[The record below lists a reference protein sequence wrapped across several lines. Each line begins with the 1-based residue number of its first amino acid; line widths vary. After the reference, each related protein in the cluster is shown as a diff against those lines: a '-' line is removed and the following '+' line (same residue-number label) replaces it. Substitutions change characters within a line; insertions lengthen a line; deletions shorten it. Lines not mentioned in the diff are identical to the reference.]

1 MPYQRIQLVKFYG
14 VFYVT
19 TLPKSQ
25 NQNYNLT
32 RSKKKK
38 KIMKQKI
45 SVQCL
50 FDIFDT
56 VNLAVECS
64 IIYLMTFQTAGVC
77 IFVFNYS
84 DIKGFVI

>member
-1 MPYQRIQLVKFYG
+1 
-14 VFYVT
+14 
-19 TLPKSQ
+19 
-25 NQNYNLT
+25 
-32 RSKKKK
+32 
-38 KIMKQKI
+38 MKQKI